1 MVCRGRGGACTQ
13 EQRSTYIIGRRVSS
27 WEGKEKCGKED
38 TGKDG
43 GLLDTGRSGDVNYDL
58 TKGTH
63 SKHLHIR
70 VLTLTVC

>member
-1 MVCRGRGGACTQ
+1 MGR
-13 EQRSTYIIGRRVSS
+13 
-27 WEGKEKCGKED
+27 KK

-58 TKGTH
+58 AKGTH